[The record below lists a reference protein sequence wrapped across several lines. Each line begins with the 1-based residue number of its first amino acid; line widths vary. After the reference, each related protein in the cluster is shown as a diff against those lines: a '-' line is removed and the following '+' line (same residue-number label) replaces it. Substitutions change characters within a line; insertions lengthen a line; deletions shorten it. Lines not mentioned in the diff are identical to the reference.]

1 MLILITYV
9 VPKKFK
15 KQPTQQLLKKSNNM
29 PTLVST
35 AHLDVDFGPL
45 EW

>member
-1 MLILITYV
+1 LITCV
-9 VPKKFK
+9 VPKTILK
-15 KQPTQQLLKKSNNM
+15 KPTHQLLKKSINM

-35 AHLDVDFGPL
+35 AHLDVHFGPL